1 MSSTIG
7 KSNQDVGPNHI
18 MDLNNNI
25 SAKICMIWAT
35 CGRDKDYKHDSTT
48 ELDTHTNM
56 AVFGNQATLFR
67 TGRTAKVRDFSDEV
81 EKLASVPIV
90 DSNLAYD

>member
-1 MSSTIG
+1 
-7 KSNQDVGPNHI
+7 
-18 MDLNNNI
+18 MDLEDTM
-25 SAKICMIWAT
+25 SANICMIWAT
-35 CGRDKDYKHDSTT
+35 CGGDKYDKHESTN